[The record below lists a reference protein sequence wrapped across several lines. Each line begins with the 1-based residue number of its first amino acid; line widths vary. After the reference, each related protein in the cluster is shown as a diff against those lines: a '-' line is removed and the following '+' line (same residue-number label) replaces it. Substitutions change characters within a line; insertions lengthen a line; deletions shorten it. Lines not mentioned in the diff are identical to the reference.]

1 MKHETVEELLDVV
14 ECPICHKPE
23 YYGMMTWYHGGV
35 SCRSC
40 TALRQQRDMDGPHY
54 PQPFIFPQYCN
65 GYDYTADVTKISFE
79 NKEYDVLDS
88 VRDYYVCPPENASKG
103 YHMVS
108 KQKATVLERRK
119 PSGSAT

>member
-1 MKHETVEELLDVV
+1 MKHETVEELLEVV
-14 ECPICHKPE
+14 ECPVCRKPE

-65 GYDYTADVTKISFE
+65 GYDYTADVTKISD
-79 NKEYDVLDS
+79 KGIDYDVIDS
-88 VRDYYVCPPENASKG
+88 TPNAYVCNVPNSQRFTLISKSEA
-103 YHMVS
+103 M
-108 KQKATVLERRK
+108 VLERKR